1 MNIEN
6 NIPEYTVTEF
16 NNALS
21 DTINRAFDFIKIRG
35 EISNLKFHQSGHI
48 YFNLKDESS
57 IINIVCWRANVSKLS
72 FKPEEGAEVIATGKI
87 SHNLE
92 IISKLYL
99 F

>member
-87 SHNLE
+87 STYA
-92 IISKLYL
+92 K
-99 F
+99 

>member
-6 NIPEYTVTEF
+6 NIPEYTVSEF

-57 IINIVCWRANVSKLS
+57 IINIVCPFCTLS
-72 FKPEEGAEVIATGKI
+72 PTLTKESDPGSGCK
-87 SHNLE
+87 
-92 IISKLYL
+92 
-99 F
+99 